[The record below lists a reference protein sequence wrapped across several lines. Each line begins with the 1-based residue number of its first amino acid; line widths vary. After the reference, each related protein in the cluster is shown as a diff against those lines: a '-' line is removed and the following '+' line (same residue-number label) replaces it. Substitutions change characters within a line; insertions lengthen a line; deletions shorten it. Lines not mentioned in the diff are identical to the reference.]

1 MTAEGFLS
9 SSFARHDIKLIIN
22 SLHLDILCSPYRSL
36 YIIFGADEEN
46 LINNQELLY
55 LVHISFIFITFM
67 FDLGIIMK
75 GEIRCWS
82 LWEVKELIAGSIDLY
97 LGLSLFMLI
106 F

>member
-1 MTAEGFLS
+1 MTAEGILLTD
-9 SSFARHDIKLIIN
+9 FARHDIEN
-22 SLHLDILCSPYRSL
+22 EPFAPWHHYEYSPYRSL
-36 YIIFGADEEN
+36 YIFFGADEEN

-55 LVHISFIFITFM
+55 LVHISFILTTLM

-82 LWEVKELIAGSIDLY
+82 LWEVKELIARSIDLY
-97 LGLSLFMLI
+97 LGLSLFILI

>member
-22 SLHLDILCSPYRSL
+22 SLHLDIQCSPYRSL

-55 LVHISFIFITFM
+55 LVHISFIFITLM

-82 LWEVKELIAGSIDLY
+82 L
-97 LGLSLFMLI
+97 
-106 F
+106 